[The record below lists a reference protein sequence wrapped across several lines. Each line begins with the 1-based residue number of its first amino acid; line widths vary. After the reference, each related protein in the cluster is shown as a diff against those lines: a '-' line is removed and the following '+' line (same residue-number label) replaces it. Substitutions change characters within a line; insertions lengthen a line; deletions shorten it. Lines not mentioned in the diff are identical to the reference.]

1 MKAMILAA
9 GYGKRLRPITLS
21 IPKPL
26 VPVAGKPLITYHI
39 ERLAQAGFKELVINH
54 GWLGEKIEAAL
65 GSGAGWGVNI
75 QYSPEGVPLETGGGI
90 YKALPLLTRSLTGES
105 DAPFVVVNGDVYTD
119 VCLKSLKLPE
129 GMLAHLVMVDNPDF
143 HPVGDFCLQEGMLF
157 EKAAMPEKAGLTF
170 SGVSILSP
178 RLFDGCQRGKT
189 FALAPLLIDAMKQ
202 GRVSGQYH
210 NGFWTDVG
218 SVERLQALEGYLND
232 HLQPQD
238 QDRPQS
244 QNNLQDQ
251 SRTS

>member
-39 ERLAQAGFKELVINH
+39 ERLAQAGFRELVINH
-54 GWLGEKIEAAL
+54 GWLGEKIEEAL
-65 GSGAGWGVNI
+65 GSGSGWGVTI
-75 QYSPEGVPLETGGGI
+75 QYSPEGEPLETGGGI
-90 YKALPLLTRSLTGES
+90 CRALPLLAQGQAGES

-119 VCLKSLKLPE
+119 ICLKNLQLPQ

-143 HPVGDFCLQEGMLF
+143 HPAGDFCLDDGILF

-178 RLFDGCQRGKT
+178 RLFDGCQRGT
-189 FALAPLLIDAMKQ
+189 AFALAPLLIEGMQQ

-210 NGFWTDVG
+210 HGFWTDVG
-218 SVERLQALEGYLND
+218 SVERLQALEGYL
-232 HLQPQD
+232 QKQQ

>member
-105 DAPFVVVNGDVYTD
+105 DDPFVVVNGDVYTD

-129 GMLAHLVMVDNPDF
+129 DMLAHLVMVDNPDF

-238 QDRPQS
+238 QGRPQS

>member
-39 ERLAQAGFKELVINH
+39 ERLAQAGFRELVINH

-65 GSGAGWGVNI
+65 GSGSGWGVNI
-75 QYSPEGVPLETGGGI
+75 QYSAEGEPLETGGGI
-90 YKALPLLTRSLTGES
+90 CKALPLLAG
-105 DAPFVVVNGDVYTD
+105 DQAGDNQVPFIVVNGDVYTD
-119 VCLKSLKLPE
+119 VCLANLRLPD

-143 HPVGDFCLQEGMLF
+143 HPQGDFCLAEGLLF
-157 EKAAMPEKAGLTF
+157 DKATMPDKAGLTF
-170 SGVSILSP
+170 SGVSVLSP
-178 RLFDGCQRGKT
+178 QLFDGCQHGRA

-218 SVERLQALEGYLND
+218 SVERLKALEYYID
-232 HLQPQD
+232 HQLRD
-238 QDRPQS
+238 QNRFQY
-244 QNNLQDQ
+244 QNNLQNQ

>member
-39 ERLAQAGFKELVINH
+39 ERLAQAGFRELVINH
-54 GWLGEKIEAAL
+54 GWLGEKIEEAL
-65 GSGAGWGVNI
+65 GSGSGWGVTI
-75 QYSPEGVPLETGGGI
+75 QYSPEGEPLETGGGI
-90 YKALPLLTRSLTGES
+90 CRALPLLAQGQTGES

-119 VCLKSLKLPE
+119 ICLKNLQLPQ

-143 HPVGDFCLQEGMLF
+143 HPAGDFCLDDGILF

-178 RLFDGCQRGKT
+178 RLFDGCQRGT
-189 FALAPLLIDAMKQ
+189 AFALAPLLIEAMQQ

-210 NGFWTDVG
+210 PGFWTDVG
-218 SVERLQALEGYLND
+218 SVERLQALEGYL
-232 HLQPQD
+232 QKQQ